1 MKIGFEEDDDNDG
14 GGNLLDDQSEPGG
27 ELFLH
32 LLQLEVLLRALQVSR
47 CSPLVTT
54 IMMIEMLTISTF
66 FFIFFINF
74 LFFMYVAALPW
85 SAQS

>member
-14 GGNLLDDQSEPGG
+14 GGNLLDNQSEPGG

-32 LLQLEVLLRALQVSR
+32 LLQLKVLLRALQVSR

-54 IMMIEMLTISTF
+54 IMMIEMLMILT
-66 FFIFFINF
+66 FIFYIFHYFSN
-74 LFFMYVAALPW
+74 LQV
-85 SAQS
+85 SC